1 MLPNLPTRP
10 VLPPD
15 LPRQR
20 RIQNEQLDHPIVIVS
35 SAWKGFL
42 SPVDRWIIPTI
53 GRVHAG
59 PSALRPKTSS
69 DRKQEDPS
77 RSMVGAP
84 KNLRPLSRRPISS
97 RSTNDRCYNAM

>member
-20 RIQNEQLDHPIVIVS
+20 RIQNERLDHPVLIVS
-35 SAWKGFL
+35 STWKGFL
-42 SPVDRWIIPTI
+42 SPLDRWIIPTI

-59 PSALRPKTSS
+59 PLALRPKTSS
-69 DRKQEDPS
+69 RRRQEDLS
-77 RSMVGAP
+77 RSMVRAP
-84 KNLRPLSRRPISS
+84 KNSRPSSRRPISS
-97 RSTNDRCYNAM
+97 CSTNDWYYNAM

>member
-10 VLPPD
+10 VLPLD
-15 LPRQR
+15 LPRQQ
-20 RIQNEQLDHPIVIVS
+20 RIQNERLDHPVLIVS

-69 DRKQEDPS
+69 RQRQEDPS
-77 RSMVGAP
+77 RSTVGAP
-84 KNLRPLSRRPISS
+84 KNSRPLSRRLISF
-97 RSTNDRCYNAM
+97 RSTNDRYYNAM